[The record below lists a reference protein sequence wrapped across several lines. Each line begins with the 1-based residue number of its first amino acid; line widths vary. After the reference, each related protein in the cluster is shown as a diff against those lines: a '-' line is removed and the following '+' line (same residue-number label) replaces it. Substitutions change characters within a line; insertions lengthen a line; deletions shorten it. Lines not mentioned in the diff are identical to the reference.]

1 MVFEMKVSDYV
12 RKTVDYVAGGLFNK
26 ILLII
31 FLPIFTRFLV
41 PEEFA
46 IYANLMIFFSFA
58 SMIYLLGI
66 QQSIFSYFYNKK
78 TDQYQFSLISSVYI
92 LLTAV
97 GLLFS
102 TLIIIFRSE
111 LAHFSIRSNTHQHLF
126 VYIAVILFF
135 NTIYGI
141 TLSFL
146 HIMERSRNYA
156 IISALQNII
165 VLLLVITYS
174 FNSRFSID
182 HYFIFLAIASIVA
195 SLVGICQIYRIM
207 KKMQISPVEKKY
219 FSLEIISPML
229 KFGIVMIPGTIS
241 MLILQASDRYML
253 TYLSANTM
261 YDVGIYSAG
270 YRIGMIMHFIVMM
283 VSLVYLPYAM
293 KIAKEP
299 HAQSMNRNM
308 FKYYIVF
315 GSLFGTFIIMYSQEI
330 FQFIID
336 SNYLTS
342 YKIVFAGVISSFL
355 YGIFNIVNI
364 NYYARKKAGNIT
376 IAVLLGSILNITLN
390 FILIPK
396 YGIFGAGIASIIAY
410 FFIVIFNYSVAAYL
424 YKIRYPI
431 SLVFIGL
438 LILTSAALLNN
449 YFLLSLKLFIIK
461 TVIISG
467 IAAVLIV
474 ISKRD
479 KQIQKLIMILKNERK
494 NKNKTKE

>member
-1 MVFEMKVSDYV
+1 MKLSGYV
-12 RKTVDYVAGGLFNK
+12 RKTVDYIAGGLFNK
-26 ILLII
+26 LLLIL

-46 IYANLMIFFSFA
+46 IYANLMIFFSVA

-66 QQSIFSYFYNKK
+66 QQSIFSYFYNIK
-78 TDQYQFSLISSVYI
+78 TDQYQFTLISSVYI
-92 LLTAV
+92 LLILV

-111 LAHFSIRSNTHQHLF
+111 LAYISIRSNTYQHLF
-126 VYIAVILFF
+126 IYLAVILFF

-146 HIMERSRNYA
+146 HIMEKSRSYA

-174 FNSRFSID
+174 LNSRFSVD
-182 HYFIFLAIASIVA
+182 HYFIFLAIASVIA
-195 SLVGICQIYRIM
+195 SLVGGCRIYKII
-207 KKMQISPVEKKY
+207 KKMQISPNEKKY
-219 FSLEIISPML
+219 FSVKIISPML

-241 MLILQASDRYML
+241 MLILQTSDRYML

-261 YDVGIYSAG
+261 HDVGIYSAG
-270 YRIGMIMHFIVMM
+270 YRIGMIMHFLVTLI
-283 VSLVYLPYAM
+283 SLVYLPYAM

-299 HAQSMNRNM
+299 HAQSINKNM
-308 FKYYIVF
+308 FKYYIIF
-315 GSLFGTFIIMYSQEI
+315 GSFYGAFIIMYSQEI

-336 SNYLTS
+336 LNYLSS

-364 NYYARKKAGNIT
+364 NYYAKKRAGNIT
-376 IAVLLGSILNITLN
+376 LAVLIGAILNIVLN

-410 FFIVIFNYSVAAYL
+410 LFIVIFNYSVAVYL
-424 YKIRYPI
+424 YKIKYNI
-431 SLVFIGL
+431 SLVFFGL
-438 LILTSAALLNN
+438 LVLTIATLVNLNTL
-449 YFLLSLKLFIIK
+449 FCWKTFIIK
-461 TVIISG
+461 TIIFICIIG
-467 IAAVLIV
+467 FGFLIM
-474 ISKRD
+474 KRD
-479 KQIQKLIMILKNERK
+479 RKIQNLIILLKKEKQEK
-494 NKNKTKE
+494 